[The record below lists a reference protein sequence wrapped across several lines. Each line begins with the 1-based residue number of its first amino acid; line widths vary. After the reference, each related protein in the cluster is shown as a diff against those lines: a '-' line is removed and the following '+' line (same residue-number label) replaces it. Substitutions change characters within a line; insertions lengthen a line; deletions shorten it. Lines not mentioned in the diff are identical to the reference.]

1 MKQRLFLLAC
11 LVCYTL
17 QSVSA
22 WNRTAHEAIAY
33 IAEQHLTP
41 SVKAAIEK
49 YLDGRSIVYYAA
61 WMDQQHEHIPFK
73 HTVTVDENN
82 DPLPAS
88 KRPELDG
95 MNAIMRSLNRLENRD
110 MHPKDSIALDIK
122 FIVHLIGDI
131 HCPAHIVY
139 PKTTRFF
146 PVKLYGRVQKYHPIW
161 DAMLDNNHGWTYR
174 EYQEQLDRFT
184 DEQMAEMAAGTPVS
198 WARENAQ
205 RCRIIYEWAQKD
217 DELDRPFV
225 NKAYPL
231 AEDLML
237 RASYRLAKLL
247 NNIFSEE

>member
-1 MKQRLFLLAC
+1 MKKNITLFICLAWC
-11 LVCYTL
+11 AI
-17 QSVSA
+17 QSASA

-41 SVKAAIEK
+41 SAKAAIEK

-61 WMDQQHEHIPFK
+61 GMDQRHEHIPYNP
-73 HTVTVDENN
+73 TVTVDEDNE
-82 DPLPAS
+82 PLSAS

-95 MNAIMRSLNRLENRD
+95 MNAIMRSLDRLENRD

-184 DEQMAEMAAGTPVS
+184 DEQMAEMAAGTPIS
-198 WARENAQ
+198 WARENAR
-205 RCRIIYEWAQKD
+205 RCRIIYKWAKKD
-217 DELDRPFV
+217 DELDRPFI

-247 NNIFSEE
+247 NDIFSEE

>member
-1 MKQRLFLLAC
+1 
-11 LVCYTL
+11 
-17 QSVSA
+17 
-22 WNRTAHEAIAY
+22 
-33 IAEQHLTP
+33 
-41 SVKAAIEK
+41 
-49 YLDGRSIVYYAA
+49 
-61 WMDQQHEHIPFK
+61 
-73 HTVTVDENN
+73 
-82 DPLPAS
+82 
-88 KRPELDG
+88 
-95 MNAIMRSLNRLENRD
+95 

-184 DEQMAEMAAGTPVS
+184 DEQMAEMA
-198 WARENAQ
+198 ENAQ